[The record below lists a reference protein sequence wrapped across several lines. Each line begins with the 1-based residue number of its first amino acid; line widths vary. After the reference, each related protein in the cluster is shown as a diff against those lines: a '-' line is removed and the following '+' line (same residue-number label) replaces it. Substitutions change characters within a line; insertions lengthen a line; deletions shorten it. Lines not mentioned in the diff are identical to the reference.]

1 MSLLLALLA
10 CQSPEPAD
18 RAAGSDSAADSA
30 DSAADSAADVPRAAL
45 QLRFPLL
52 EPERFYTV
60 PVTGVDHDPE
70 VHGDRSA
77 VCTSYTGTG
86 FPWCYDEHEG
96 SDFLLDGGFDAMDAG
111 SATIVA
117 AADGVV
123 EETEDG
129 NYDRCHTDGGEI
141 NCDGYPM
148 AANYVIVAHETGH
161 RTLYWH
167 MMKGTVAVTVGQEVQ
182 AGDVLGIVGSSG
194 NSSMPHLHF
203 GLEDEDGG
211 TIDPFAG
218 PYSQEETWWC
228 EQNEQGELPGLCSG
242 P

>member
-1 MSLLLALLA
+1 MTLLLLALA
-10 CQSPEPAD
+10 CKAPD
-18 RAAGSDSAADSA
+18 TAATDSSTSGDSDSGAEVDEVA
-30 DSAADSAADVPRAAL
+30 RAPL
-45 QLRFPLL
+45 QFRFPVIEADL
-52 EPERFYTV
+52 FYSI

-77 VCTSYTGTG
+77 ICTSYAGTG

-96 SDFLLDGGFDAMDAG
+96 SDFLLDGGFDTMDAG

-123 EETEDG
+123 EVTEDG
-129 NYDRCHTDGGEI
+129 NYDRCHADGGVI

-148 AANYVIVAHETGH
+148 AANYVVLVHETGD

-167 MMKGTVAVTVGQEVQ
+167 MMSGSVAVTVGQEVK

-203 GLEDEDGG
+203 GLEDEDGLV
-211 TIDPFAG
+211 IDPFAG
-218 PYSQEETWWC
+218 PSSQEETWWC
-228 EQNEQGELPGLCSG
+228 EQNPQGELPGLCEE
-242 P
+242 